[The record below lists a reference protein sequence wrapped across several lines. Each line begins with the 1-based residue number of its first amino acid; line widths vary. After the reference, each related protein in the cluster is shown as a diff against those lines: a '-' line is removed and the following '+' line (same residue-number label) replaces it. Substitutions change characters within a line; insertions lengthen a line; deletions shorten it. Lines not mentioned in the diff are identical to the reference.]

1 MNKLKLAKLMTVLG
15 LAALTLLAAGCVPR
29 FFLESGIP
37 DVVVVAKT
45 PSSSQIPAPGVDAHF
60 VYVDDYF
67 IMEEPLTD
75 QSYVYAAVAKMVV
88 APSPATDN
96 RGKFRRLMD
105 NQEVWTRYYAKTRIA
120 TRADMIVDKEVFF
133 LNYLDSYGNYRAPE
147 SLSETQNSWWFK
159 ARVSGTADLHR
170 GFLTIGGGYNVSLNA
185 LRVAVP

>member
-1 MNKLKLAKLMTVLG
+1 MNKLMLAKLITLIG
-15 LAALTLLAAGCVPR
+15 TAALTLFAAGCVPR
-29 FFLESGIP
+29 FFLDSGFP
-37 DVVVVAKT
+37 DVAVVAKT

-67 IMEEPLTD
+67 ITEEPLTN
-75 QSYVYAAVAKMVV
+75 QSYVYAAVAKMIV

-120 TRADMIVDKEVFF
+120 TNADFTADKEVFF
-133 LNYLDSYGNYRAPE
+133 LNFLDSYGNYRAPE

-159 ARVSGTADLHR
+159 AKISGTTELHR
-170 GFLTIGGGYNVSLNA
+170 GFLTVGGTYNVSLTA